1 MTVLLFATTT
11 GYQTRAFEDA
21 AQTIGVD
28 LVYVTDRCHVLDDPW
43 RDRAIAVRYSDEEA
57 SLRAIREAMRD
68 RGLPVRGV
76 LAIGDRPVVL
86 AAYAADMLR
95 VPWHSVD
102 AARVSRSKL
111 LTRGRLLAA
120 GLPVPWFFSMPL
132 TAGADAGTVADRIRF
147 PCVVKPHGLSASRGV
162 MRANTPD
169 EFDAALTR
177 LRALLAR
184 PEIRTLREPFHH
196 EALVEGF
203 IEGREY
209 ALEGVIEHG
218 TLRVLAIFDKPD
230 PLDGPFF
237 EETIYVTPS
246 ALTREEQYR
255 VAATIAD
262 AADAMG
268 FRHGPVHAE
277 CRLNAAGVFVLE
289 IAARPIGGLCAR
301 ALRFV
306 TLDHAHVSLEHVL
319 IRHAMADPL
328 DGYGHDLSAS
338 GVMMIPIPRRG
349 YYKGVEGVE
358 DARTLPHI
366 QDIAI
371 TAKLDQ
377 VIEPLPEGASYLGF
391 IFARAAE
398 PAAVVEALRRA
409 HATLTFAID
418 PAPTL
423 VARP

>member
-1 MTVLLFATTT
+1 MTLLLFATTT
-11 GYQTRAFEDA
+11 GYQTRAFEEA
-21 AQTIGVD
+21 AQALDVD

-43 RDRAIAVRYSDEEA
+43 RDRAIAVKFWDQEA
-57 SLRAIREAMRD
+57 SVRAIREATRD
-68 RGLPVRGV
+68 RGVLVHGV
-76 LAIGDRPVVL
+76 LAVGDQPVML
-86 AAYAADMLR
+86 AACTAELLG

-147 PCVVKPHGLSASRGV
+147 PCVVKPHSLSASRGV

-184 PEIRTLREPFHH
+184 PEIRALREPFHD

-203 IEGREY
+203 IDGREY
-209 ALEGVIEHG
+209 ALEGVLEQG

-255 VAATIAD
+255 VAGTIAH
-262 AADAMG
+262 AAAAMG

-306 TLDHAHVSLEHVL
+306 APDHAQVSLEHVL
-319 IRHAMADPL
+319 IRAVKADPL
-328 DGYGHDLSAS
+328 DGYGRDLSAS

-349 YYKGVEGVE
+349 YYKGVDGLE
-358 DARTLPHI
+358 DARSLPYI
-366 QDIAI
+366 RDIAV
-371 TAKLDQ
+371 TARPDQ
-377 VIEPLPEGASYLGF
+377 LIEPLPEGASYLGF
-391 IFARAAE
+391 IFARAGE

-409 HATLTFAID
+409 HETLTFAIE

-423 VARP
+423 LP